1 MTTNLKNSNKKIKP
15 KIIAICGY
23 KRSGKD
29 TIAKYLEKKHYYKHL
44 KITYKLKECIKL
56 LFNLNNNDL
65 EEKKEE
71 INNKW
76 NVSPRHMMQF
86 IGTEMFQYKIQE
98 LLPNIDK
105 KFWIQTFLN
114 DNLVNKLRN
123 NDKFNIVISDLRFIH
138 EYEELIKLN
147 LPIIFIKVVN
157 ENIMIDDNNSL
168 HISEKNFL
176 EIPISYEINNN
187 SDLNSLYNQI
197 DNIIKLYI

>member
-1 MTTNLKNSNKKIKP
+1 MTSNVKKGNSNAKP

-29 TIAKYLEKKHYYKHL
+29 TIAKYLEKKYNYKHL

-76 NVSPRHMMQF
+76 NVSPRNMMQF

-98 LLPNIDK
+98 LLPDIGKN
-105 KFWIQTFLN
+105 FWIKTFLN
-114 DNLVNKLRN
+114 DNLVNKLRKN
-123 NDKFNIVISDLRFIH
+123 ENFNIVISDLRFLH
-138 EYEELIKLN
+138 EYEELSKLN
-147 LPIIFIKVVN
+147 LPIIIIKVVN
-157 ENIMIDDNNSL
+157 DNIMIDENNSL
-168 HISEKNFL
+168 HISEKEFL
-176 EIPISYEINNN
+176 KIPLTHQINNN
-187 SDLNSLYNQI
+187 KDLNELYNQI
-197 DNIIKLYI
+197 EKIMKN